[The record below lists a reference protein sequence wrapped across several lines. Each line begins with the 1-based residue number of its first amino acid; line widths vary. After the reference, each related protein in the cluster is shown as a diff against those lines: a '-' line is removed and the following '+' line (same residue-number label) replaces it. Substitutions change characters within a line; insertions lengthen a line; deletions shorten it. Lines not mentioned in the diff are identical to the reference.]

1 MIIYV
6 CLNNYTMT
14 CKERHYIS
22 GWFSFPFI
30 SMDLQFMGLLLQ
42 TLWTCTN
49 CVFQN
54 ACKKVCKTFCS
65 SWKQRKIPCLHLHY
79 TSKSHGRPWGTLTN
93 FTFGEGRGGSRCNK
107 WASRHV
113 CAKCPD
119 PHICPASQN
128 RPGGRGFASGGGS
141 TILWNS
147 SLSIQR
153 YSITL
158 SLSTTTDRLLQKLKI
173 DTLHGWLSI
182 EKVDRINQTNKW
194 MNQSSYNTYH

>member
-1 MIIYV
+1 MFNWFCQSGNTVYV

-14 CKERHYIS
+14 CKEHHYIS
-22 GWFSFPFI
+22 GWFFFTFI
-30 SMDLQFMGLLLQ
+30 NMDLQFMGSLLQ
-42 TLWTCTN
+42 TPWICTN

-54 ACKKVCKTFCS
+54 VCKKVCKTFCS

-128 RPGGRGFASGGGS
+128 RPGGRGFPSGGGS

-153 YSITL
+153 YNITL
-158 SLSTTTDRLLQKLKI
+158 SLSENRQHNYRQVTTKTENRQIVRLI
-173 DTLHGWLSI
+173 LHRESW
-182 EKVDRINQTNKW
+182 
-194 MNQSSYNTYH
+194 

>member
-6 CLNNYTMT
+6 CLNNYTMN
-14 CKERHYIS
+14 CKEWHYIS
-22 GWFSFPFI
+22 GWFFFTFI
-30 SMDLQFMGLLLQ
+30 NMDLQFMGLLLQ
-42 TLWTCTN
+42 NPWICIN
-49 CVFQN
+49 CVYQ
-54 ACKKVCKTFCS
+54 VCKTFCS

-79 TSKSHGRPWGTLTN
+79 TSQSHGRPWGTLTN

-128 RPGGRGFASGGGS
+128 RPGGRGFPSGGGS

-153 YSITL
+153 YNVSL
-158 SLSTTTDRLLQKLKI
+158 SLSQNRQLARLI
-173 DTLHGWLSI
+173 LHRESW
-182 EKVDRINQTNKW
+182 
-194 MNQSSYNTYH
+194 